1 MAENTLPNLSQ
12 SSAEETDS
20 ADESFTFTRKRKAN
34 SFFIDLTDEGK
45 KMKTEVEVPN
55 LRDNESATA
64 NGEVHIVKVVPGD
77 GCMGNSGNGDEV
89 PTGCQEKASSAA
101 EFSLIKVPLPKLFS
115 PPCVVGAEYKCGE
128 VIDLTQSSAAAKKWP
143 KTEKSDDAS
152 AVSTVCEV
160 TASAGGDNSTLG
172 CSASGEVYQNQL
184 MDPRVE
190 EEHNQNLWLG
200 KNQTKPQVNI
210 ATNDYSD

>member
-1 MAENTLPNLSQ
+1 
-12 SSAEETDS
+12 
-20 ADESFTFTRKRKAN
+20 
-34 SFFIDLTDEGK
+34 
-45 KMKTEVEVPN
+45 MKTEVEVPN
-55 LRDNESATA
+55 LRHNESAAA
-64 NGEVHIVKVVPGD
+64 NGEVQIVKVVPGD
-77 GCMGNSGNGDEV
+77 GCMANSDNGDEL

-101 EFSLIKVPLPKLFS
+101 ESGLIKVPLPKLFS
-115 PPCVVGAEYKCGE
+115 PPHVMQVVGAEYKCGE
-128 VIDLTQSSAAAKKWP
+128 VIDLTQSSAAGKKWP

-190 EEHNQNLWLG
+190 EEHNQDLWLG

-210 ATNDYSD
+210 ATND